1 MAEFEQLKQAIED
14 NNMSAVCR
22 AYEALTGE
30 AVKPKRKSR
39 GRKESGL
46 REPTT
51 MAPPEPPEMPP
62 EPPVAAV
69 NPEIQALKDQ
79 IAMLTE
85 TVQATVASAPAQPA
99 RQRPR
104 LGGKPNRFNPEQ
116 YENARE
122 PGEELIN
129 DNVTPTPR
137 GSIPRQQIQV
147 TPNEDI
153 PLAPGMKQR

>member
-22 AYEALTGE
+22 AYEDLTGE

-46 REPTT
+46 REPSTL
-51 MAPPEPPEMPP
+51 PPEPP
-62 EPPVAAV
+62 
-69 NPEIQALKDQ
+69 NSEIQALKDQ

-104 LGGKPNRFNPEQ
+104 LGGGPNRFNPEQ
-116 YENARE
+116 YEGARE
-122 PGEELIN
+122 PGEEFIN
-129 DNVTPTPR
+129 DQVTPTPR